1 MNDTPPPSHL
11 DESLFPWPNAFNIR
25 PGSPFGK
32 VWRGMEAYR
41 HAAGAKGGAAQA
53 ARLAGSRAQKLTL
66 KGSHPAKG
74 LKK

>member
-1 MNDTPPPSHL
+1 MNNPPPSHL

-25 PGSPFGK
+25 EGSPFGK

-53 ARLAGSRAQKLTL
+53 AKLKDSKDRKLTL
-66 KGSHPAKG
+66 KGSHPSKG
-74 LKK
+74 KK